1 MGVFEVETWFC
12 LVAAQQTIDCTMA
25 LEEVTTTVTL
35 EEDDEFEEFEQQ
47 GKANKQ
53 NQRKTRKKPRK
64 EQTRDQGRRRGRGSF
79 TSPVVLFCSVL
90 FCSVLSHELPILSDR
105 NPHPIRSK
113 LEFLSRVKC
122 LACFLSPSVSRLCFT
137 CDQIERVRSDHK
149 ERPIVREVKW

>member
-1 MGVFEVETWFC
+1 MGETWFC

-25 LEEVTTTVTL
+25 LGEVTTTVTL

-64 EQTRDQGRRRGRGSF
+64 EQTRDQGRRRGRGRGRGSF

-90 FCSVLSHELPILSDR
+90 F
-105 NPHPIRSK
+105 
-113 LEFLSRVKC
+113 
-122 LACFLSPSVSRLCFT
+122 SPTRCQSYL
-137 CDQIERVRSDHK
+137 I
-149 ERPIVREVKW
+149 